1 MDVGDKRIIGL
12 EAQIDILESLLSG
25 LNADIGVG
33 IETPEIKLIRR
44 TLCAAMQNHARELNE
59 KDQAAKDDRDDMKM
73 EEERGG

>member
-1 MDVGDKRIIGL
+1 MSDKRIIEL
-12 EAQIDILESLLSG
+12 EAQIDILESLLYD

-33 IETPEIKLIRR
+33 IETPEIKLIRK
-44 TLCAAMQNHARELNE
+44 TLYAAMQNHARELNE